1 MTMFDVPKNY
11 DDATEWFRYF
21 RMTKHLPG
29 MQMKFDAEMKRAETP
44 EAAHRVMT
52 SYVSAALDVVLFH
65 GLSDNRTLA
74 QELEQT
80 CGLRPAQLL
89 LLSVHD
95 IVQPMR
101 VTTRELALRLAI
113 GGFHISADGIITG
126 FDRPTADSPHHVMI
140 SPKPAP

>member
-1 MTMFDVPKNY
+1 MFDEAPKNY

-21 RMTKHLPG
+21 RLTKHLPG

-52 SYVSAALDVVLFH
+52 SYASAALDVVLFH

-74 QELEQT
+74 RELEDT

-95 IVQPMR
+95 IAQPLR
-101 VTTRELALRLAI
+101 VTTHELAIRLAV
-113 GGFHISADGIITG
+113 GGFSISKDGTITG
-126 FDRPTADSPHHVMI
+126 FDRPTADSPSYVMI
-140 SPKPAP
+140 PRRAP